1 MLTGI
6 LPDLAIKRSIQSN
19 LRDVYRIG
27 IDVLKVIDKAR
38 RQVLIEEKPH
48 SCPTRT

>member
-6 LPDLAIKRSIQSN
+6 LPDLSVKRSIQTN

-27 IDVLKVIDKAR
+27 IGVLETINKAR